1 MLTLVQ
7 VECFVAVAEE
17 GHFGRAAERL
27 SMSQPPLSRH
37 IQALE
42 REIGAQLID
51 RSHRAI
57 RMTAAGR
64 AFLSEARGLLRGA
77 ESAARIARR
86 TARGVQGSL
95 DLGFTSAVGR
105 TALPWVLRRLRD
117 GLPDVTPTL
126 HEMVTTRQ
134 IDALGN
140 GTLDLGMVR
149 HTPFTTTGL
158 SFRSFLTDT
167 LVIAAPRQWGLGD
180 GGGPVELSALD
191 GRDLVMY
198 SPDMSQYFHDML
210 SAIFIA
216 RGVAPRYAQYVV
228 QIHTMLTLV
237 DAGLGAA
244 LVPAS
249 TAVWSGPNTSIVQAP
264 ELEEFPI
271 ESSLVWRTGSA
282 NPVLARVLDA
292 LA

>member
-1 MLTLVQ
+1 MITLVQ

-42 REIGAQLID
+42 REIGTRLID
-51 RSHRAI
+51 RSNRAI
-57 RMTAAGR
+57 RLTSAGS
-64 AFLSEARGLLRGA
+64 AFLGEARGLLRGA

-117 GLPDVTPTL
+117 ELPDVTPTL
-126 HEMVTTRQ
+126 HEMVTGRQ

-167 LVIAAPRQWGLGD
+167 LVIAAPRRWALGD
-180 GGGPVELSALD
+180 GTVDLTALD
-191 GRDLVMY
+191 GRDFVMY

-210 SAIFIA
+210 AAIFIA
-216 RGVAPRYAQYVV
+216 RGVAPRYTQYVV

-249 TAVWSGPNTSIVQAP
+249 TAVWAGPNTSIVQAP

-271 ESSLVWRTGSA
+271 ESSLVWRTDSA
-282 NPVLARVLDA
+282 NPVLERVLDA